1 MEVSSSPF
9 RTFRTVWCVEWK
21 RFRFGENAQV
31 VSEQHECIQ
40 YKQTQVHENP
50 HHKKAVLPLLL
61 LSLLPASIVV
71 VVVEPPRT
79 NEKAQK
85 QKKKGEMRFVLK
97 NNY

>member
-61 LSLLPASIVV
+61 LSLLPASIVA
-71 VVVEPPRT
+71 VEPPRT
-79 NEKAQK
+79 TRESAETEKERDEVRA
-85 QKKKGEMRFVLK
+85 
-97 NNY
+97 